1 MGSAKA
7 QRGFWDPVY
16 DRLSGLYDAVGWL
29 TGNATHRLR
38 LRALPHLPPE
48 NSRVLEIG
56 FGSGRL
62 HRELAGTFCLFGMDL
77 APGMARL
84 TNRRLEARDLTPHLC
99 VGNAYALPW
108 PDAQFDAVLST
119 FVFSAVPDA
128 GQALDEM
135 VRVTRPGG
143 KVLIVDA
150 GEAADGNR
158 MAHFFAWLWERFGD
172 YMRDEVPLMEARGLV
187 VKREEYGPWGSVHV
201 TVGTRPAGPPARE
214 KQTDTE

>member
-16 DRLSGLYDAVGWL
+16 DRMSGLYDAVDWF

-38 LRALPHLPPE
+38 LRALPYLPPE

-62 HRELAGTFCLFGMDL
+62 HRELAGTFRLYGLDL

-84 TNRRLEARDLTPHLC
+84 TKRRLEARDLTSRLC
-99 VGNAYALPW
+99 VGNVYALPW
-108 PDAQFDAVLST
+108 PDAHFDAVLST
-119 FVFSAVPDA
+119 FVFSAFPDA

-150 GEAADGNR
+150 GEAADGPQAR
-158 MAHFFAWLWERFGD
+158 AVVVAALAGRV
-172 YMRDEVPLMEARGLV
+172 RDMGYARGQQIVQLDV
-187 VKREEYGPWGSVHV
+187 RARVR
-201 TVGTRPAGPPARE
+201 TVCSGRW
-214 KQTDTE
+214 

>member
-16 DRLSGLYDAVGWL
+16 DRLSGLYDAVDWF

-38 LRALPHLPPE
+38 LRALPYLPQE

-62 HRELAGTFCLFGMDL
+62 HCELAGRFCLYGLDL

-84 TNRRLEARDLTPHLC
+84 TKRRLESRTLTARLC
-99 VGNAYALPW
+99 VGNVYALPW
-108 PDAQFDAVLST
+108 PDAWFDAVLST
-119 FVFSAVPDA
+119 FVFSAFPDA
-128 GQALDEM
+128 GRALDEM

-172 YMRDEVPLMEARGLV
+172 YMRDEAPLMEARGLV
-187 VKREEYGPWGSVHV
+187 VEREEYGPWGSVHV
-201 TVGTRPAGPPARE
+201 TVGTRPAGPLAPE
-214 KQTDTE
+214 